1 MIKNSVMLTHV
12 KRENLFLNH
21 LKQIGDMNFTLREID
36 IIACIINNRGDKK
49 IAFLLS
55 ISPRTVST
63 HVRNIMLKLNC
74 NSKESIID
82 FVEKYGKT
90 KIFRQYYAEL
100 LSEASFNNYL
110 AKIKKLLN
118 NNDITIDIITKE
130 SAIAKNI
137 PLLQQLKKHLALANI
152 VLEINSVTEKS
163 KSTSR
168 TVQLDLYLE
177 NSSENISLV
186 FNKNTKSKTID
197 FRDEDNYYF
206 LVTELLSSI
215 IDKAE
220 INKINDEFIL
230 DYQSILASN
239 TDFTISEKIISETQ
253 QYNIKSNHFGIL
265 IFLIIGGCI
274 FFYFNLDHLKQKAII
289 LTETENIY
297 KTMPKFFE
305 DLSVRNLTKE
315 EAEKNYSI
323 IKQFDWIVKEITLG
337 RIQTHF
343 DGNILQPGELVN
355 CLYNLNAI
363 SSYALFKEHDAEKAI
378 KLLNY
383 AKYLAENYVS
393 TRSKL
398 AIDFDKL
405 TPAEV
410 YTELSVIQDFPEM
423 YTITLYFLGR
433 SFIYQKN
440 IEYAEKYFKLSKALG
455 NKLELFE
462 EVLSTIN
469 GLAIIKT
476 DQADIN
482 IKQGNYS
489 DAEKNIKEC
498 INTYEDMWQDGKTY
512 KKNYRPSNYNP
523 SIITP
528 KGDIYHIIDCS
539 KRITKLYTKLTEIA
553 DDKLKLE
560 SYMEAVYHHFI
571 GNEASQGIL
580 KILIHSSDKL
590 SRIAADSYNS
600 LGYFLLKLYDKDT
613 SLKKF
618 NTSLVSQL
626 HLTDGSNLEVI
637 YQLFDLAKS
646 LSRSTEFSKADAYN
660 GLVLVTER
668 MLHTNNIMEEQ
679 KKELLLKI
687 QEFKKARDL
696 INKALKRI

>member
-49 IAFLLS
+49 
-55 ISPRTVST
+55 
-63 HVRNIMLKLNC
+63 
-74 NSKESIID
+74 ID

-323 IKQFDWIVKEITLG
+323 IKQFAELSQLSVVNSPNENIKSDL
-337 RIQTHF
+337 QT
-343 DGNILQPGELVN
+343 ILQEFSANNVYKESLQKNHSLIKKVERLAN
-355 CLYNLNAI
+355 KIIENKFNKQSERI
-363 SSYALFKEHDAEKAI
+363 SILSEDLTSFCYIIHALSAYYLFNEHDGIKARSLLEKTKAFI
-378 KLLNY
+378 
-383 AKYLAENYVS
+383 EDYVS
-393 TRSKL
+393 SRNKIELSFSKL
-398 AIDFDKL
+398 
-405 TPAEV
+405 
-410 YTELSVIQDFPEM
+410 
-423 YTITLYFLGR
+423 
-433 SFIYQKN
+433 
-440 IEYAEKYFKLSKALG
+440 
-455 NKLELFE
+455 
-462 EVLSTIN
+462 
-469 GLAIIKT
+469 
-476 DQADIN
+476 
-482 IKQGNYS
+482 
-489 DAEKNIKEC
+489 
-498 INTYEDMWQDGKTY
+498 
-512 KKNYRPSNYNP
+512 
-523 SIITP
+523 
-528 KGDIYHIIDCS
+528 
-539 KRITKLYTKLTEIA
+539 
-553 DDKLKLE
+553 
-560 SYMEAVYHHFI
+560 
-571 GNEASQGIL
+571 
-580 KILIHSSDKL
+580 ILITFQN
-590 SRIAADSYNS
+590 RI
-600 LGYFLLKLYDKDT
+600 
-613 SLKKF
+613 
-618 NTSLVSQL
+618 
-626 HLTDGSNLEVI
+626 NLI
-637 YQLFDLAKS
+637 
-646 LSRSTEFSKADAYN
+646 
-660 GLVLVTER
+660 
-668 MLHTNNIMEEQ
+668 
-679 KKELLLKI
+679 
-687 QEFKKARDL
+687 
-696 INKALKRI
+696 

>member
-1 MIKNSVMLTHV
+1 MTKNSTKLLIHL

-21 LKQIGDMNFTLREID
+21 FKKIGDINFTLREID

-82 FVEKYGKT
+82 FVEKFGKT

-118 NNDITIDIITKE
+118 NSEITIDIITKE

-163 KSTSR
+163 KSTSK

-177 NSSENISLV
+177 NSSENISLI
-186 FNKNTKSKTID
+186 FNKNSKSKTID

-215 IDKAE
+215 IDKSD
-220 INKINDEFIL
+220 INKINDEFIR
-230 DYQSILASN
+230 DSQSILASDA
-239 TDFTISEKIISETQ
+239 DFVISEKIISETR
-253 QYNIKSNHFGIL
+253 QYIIKPNRFGIL

-274 FFYFNLDHLKQKAII
+274 FFYINLGSLKRKII
-289 LTETENIY
+289 TSTGTEDIN

-315 EAEKNYSI
+315 EAEKNYGI
-323 IKQFDWIVKEITLG
+323 IKQFDHIVKEIISG
-337 RIQTHF
+337 QIQAYF
-343 DGNILQPGELVN
+343 NGNILPPSGIVN

-383 AKYLAENYVS
+383 AKTLAENYVLI
-393 TRSKL
+393 RSKL
-398 AIDFDKL
+398 VIDFDKL
-405 TPAEV
+405 TPAEI
-410 YTELSVIQDFPEM
+410 YTELSIIQDLPEM

-462 EVLSTIN
+462 EVLSVIN
-469 GLAIIKT
+469 GLVIIKT
-476 DQADIN
+476 DQANIDI
-482 IKQGNYS
+482 KKGNYQ
-489 DAEKNIKEC
+489 DAEENINEC
-498 INTYEDMWQDGKTY
+498 INTYEDMQQDSKVY
-512 KKNYRPSNYNP
+512 KK
-523 SIITP
+523 
-528 KGDIYHIIDCS
+528 
-539 KRITKLYTKLTEIA
+539 KLQT
-553 DDKLKLE
+553 
-560 SYMEAVYHHFI
+560 
-571 GNEASQGIL
+571 
-580 KILIHSSDKL
+580 
-590 SRIAADSYNS
+590 
-600 LGYFLLKLYDKDT
+600 
-613 SLKKF
+613 
-618 NTSLVSQL
+618 
-626 HLTDGSNLEVI
+626 
-637 YQLFDLAKS
+637 
-646 LSRSTEFSKADAYN
+646 
-660 GLVLVTER
+660 
-668 MLHTNNIMEEQ
+668 
-679 KKELLLKI
+679 
-687 QEFKKARDL
+687 
-696 INKALKRI
+696 